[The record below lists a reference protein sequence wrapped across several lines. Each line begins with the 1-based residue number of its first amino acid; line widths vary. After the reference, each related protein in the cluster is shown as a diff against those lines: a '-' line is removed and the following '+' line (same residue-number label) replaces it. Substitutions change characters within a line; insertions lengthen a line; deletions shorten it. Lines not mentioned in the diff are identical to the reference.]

1 MEDLLYCSETR
12 PGRKYGF
19 FKHFFLLNFGG
30 AFSASV
36 PRAYLNHK
44 PLVFSA
50 LHRKYTDSFIAAGL
64 VAEIPELS
72 GNLIAKCQILVSEN
86 NHVGVKGRDIQAR
99 QGWKQNTR
107 HPRKS
112 KRIFKI
118 IYFGVT
124 EKRLKRRQ
132 CKLNCA
138 ACKMGGL
145 VFILRW
151 YSLF

>member
-1 MEDLLYCSETR
+1 MSDSWRICFIAER
-12 PGRKYGF
+12 HGRVENTDF
-19 FKHFFLLNFGG
+19 LTFFLLNFGG

-44 PLVFSA
+44 PLVFST

-99 QGWKQNTR
+99 QG
-107 HPRKS
+107 
-112 KRIFKI
+112 
-118 IYFGVT
+118 
-124 EKRLKRRQ
+124 
-132 CKLNCA
+132 
-138 ACKMGGL
+138 
-145 VFILRW
+145 
-151 YSLF
+151 